1 MHPTS
6 FPSAG
11 PGVTGPVMTGP
22 AATGPAWRRWRAAV
36 AVLGATAV
44 TLALSPSA
52 PAAAQPLPG
61 DRLTIE
67 VLSSQPDQVSGGD
80 ALVRVNAGTGL
91 DLADIRVSRDGSDV
105 TDAFTPDPQSHT
117 LTGLVDGLATGDN
130 EIRAQVV
137 RGSVAMLTL
146 RNHPIEGPIFSG
158 PNQYPFLCR
167 TEQAGLGQPLIDN
180 QDGEGMRVYALD
192 ENGDRTGEVLGWS
205 RDCSATTRIDYLY
218 RTTGGAF
225 APFPTDGSVPEDLAT
240 TTTLDGKTVDFVVRR
255 ERGTV
260 NRFIY
265 QIAMLAP
272 VSEALA
278 GSGADQPDHSSWNQR
293 VIYIFSGG
301 VAIGHNQGTLTGS
314 AMDPAA
320 LGLGYALIFSTGTRT
335 NVHYNLQLGGET
347 ALMLKEHF
355 IERHGL
361 PRYTVGVGGSGGAI
375 QQYVYGQNHG
385 DRVIDAA
392 IPQYSYPDMV
402 TQTIHVGD
410 CELLEYYMDVTDGD
424 NPKWQDW
431 EDRTALIGM
440 NASATV
446 ANPYR
451 GGAPGSTECVNGWRG
466 LTPLALNPTWFD
478 TSVDPLWQH
487 MDPPGVV
494 DTVHW
499 THWDDLKTIYG
510 VGEDGYARS
519 TWDNIGVQYGLRALR
534 DGFLTPEEF
543 LDLNAQ
549 VGSWKDQADM
559 VPEGCPFVPA
569 TCADPAQFDP
579 WSSRNMNL
587 SPDGGVTPA
596 PRAVGDRDAIRAIHE
611 AGLVFTGDIDIP
623 IIDWRHYLEEELDM
637 HNSHQSF
644 AARQRMLDHDRD
656 AGNQVIWFTDARPQV
671 AFDQTPEAL
680 MVIDEWMANIAA
692 HPEQGVAGNKP
703 ALAVDRCFDT
713 QGDEIARGDHVW
725 DGILDDEPAGPCT
738 EQFPVYGT
746 SRIVAGA
753 PITGDVFACRL
764 QPVAAAI
771 DRGTYGD
778 WQPTAAQ
785 RQRLEEIF
793 PTGVCRY

>member
-6 FPSAG
+6 LPSASG
-11 PGVTGPVMTGP
+11 RPGH
-22 AATGPAWRRWRAAV
+22 RLLAAV
-36 AVLGATAV
+36 ATLGAAAI
-44 TLALSPSA
+44 TLALTPSA
-52 PAAAQPLPG
+52 LAGASPPLPG
-61 DRLTIE
+61 HRLTIE
-67 VLSSQPDQVSGGD
+67 VRSSAPGQVSGGD
-80 ALVRVNAGTGL
+80 ALLRVAAGAGI
-91 DLADIRVSRDGSDV
+91 DLADVRVTRNGDDV
-105 TDAFTPDPQSHT
+105 TDAFTPDEQSHT
-117 LTGLVDGLATGDN
+117 LTGLVDGLALGDN
-130 EIRAQVV
+130 EIRAAVD
-137 RGSVAMLTL
+137 RGPIAMLTL

-192 ENGDRTGEVLGWS
+192 ENGDKTDEVLGWS

-218 RTTGGAF
+218 RTTGGEF
-225 APFPTDGSVPEDLAT
+225 APFPDDGTVPEDLAT

-255 ERGTV
+255 ERGTI

-272 VSEALA
+272 VSEALP
-278 GSGADQPDHSSWNQR
+278 GSGADDPDNSSWNQR
-293 VIYIFSGG
+293 VIYVFSGG
-301 VAIGHNQGTLTGS
+301 VAIGHNQGTLTGG
-314 AMDPAA
+314 AMDPGA

-355 IERHGL
+355 IERHGV

-375 QQYVYGQNHG
+375 QQYVYGQNHA
-385 DRVIDAA
+385 RVLDAA

-431 EDRTALIGM
+431 ENRTALIGM

-446 ANPYR
+446 PNPYR
-451 GGAPGSTECVNGWRG
+451 GGAPGSTECVQGWRG
-466 LTPLALNPTWFD
+466 LTPLALNPTWFG
-478 TSVDPLWQH
+478 TSTDPLWQH

-510 VGEDGYARS
+510 VGGDGYART
-519 TWDNIGVQYGLRALR
+519 TWDNVGVQYGLRALR

-549 VGSWKDQADM
+549 VGSWKAQADM

-569 TCADPAQFDP
+569 ACADPAQFDP

-596 PRAVGDRDAIRAIHE
+596 ARATGDRDAIKAIHD

-623 IIDWRHYLEEELDM
+623 VIDWRHYLEEELDM

-644 AARQRMLDHDRD
+644 AARQRMLNFDRD

-703 ALAVDRCFDT
+703 PLAVDRCFDT
-713 QGDEIARGDHVW
+713 LGNEIARGDHVW
-725 DGILDDEPAGPCT
+725 DGILNDEPAGPCT
-738 EQFPVYGT
+738 EQFPIYGT

-753 PITGDVFACRL
+753 PITGDVYACKL
-764 QPVAAAI
+764 QPVATAI
-771 DRGTYGD
+771 SRGAYGD
-778 WQPTAAQ
+778 WVPTTAQ
-785 RQRLEEIF
+785 RQWLEEIF
-793 PTGVCRY
+793 PSGVCRY